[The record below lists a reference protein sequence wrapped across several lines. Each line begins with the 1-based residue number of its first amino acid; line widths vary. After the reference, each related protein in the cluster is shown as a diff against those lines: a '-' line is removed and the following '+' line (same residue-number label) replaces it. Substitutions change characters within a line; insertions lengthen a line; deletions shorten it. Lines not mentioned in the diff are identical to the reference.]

1 MNFGIGFMVDENG
14 KIRNLVIITSKDEIK
29 EVVDEQ
35 VETTK
40 MTIKVRRLVTLPTES
55 KVSDEEAR
63 RIANEWWKKYSEMK
77 ILDVLRRE

>member
-77 ILDVLRRE
+77 ILDVLRGD

>member
-14 KIRNLVIITSKDEIK
+14 DIRNLVIITSKDEIK

-55 KVSDEEAR
+55 KVSDDEAR
-63 RIANEWWKKYSEMK
+63 RIANEWWKNYSEMK
-77 ILDVLRRE
+77 ILDVLRGD